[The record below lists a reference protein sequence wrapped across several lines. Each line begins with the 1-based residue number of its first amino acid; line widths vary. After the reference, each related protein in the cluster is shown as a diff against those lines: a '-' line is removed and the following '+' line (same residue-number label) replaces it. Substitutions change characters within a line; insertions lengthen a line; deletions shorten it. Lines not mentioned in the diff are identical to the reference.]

1 MHTLCSLFLK
11 QSNAKLIF
19 QFTRKVPS
27 RVARVD
33 ALTNGAGTG
42 EGEGEGTRASCHR
55 VVGKKHTLT
64 SHMEIPK

>member
-33 ALTNGAGTG
+33 ALTNGA
-42 EGEGEGTRASCHR
+42 EAGEGEGTRASCHR

-64 SHMEIPK
+64 SHMEIAK

>member
-33 ALTNGAGTG
+33 ALTNGAG
-42 EGEGEGTRASCHR
+42 EGEGTRASCHP

-64 SHMEIPK
+64 SHMEIAK